1 MEDQATYK
9 EHCKNVLIRW
19 IFMLLF
25 ILISRIIDAIVVL
38 ISVFQLFYTLVMRK
52 PNNNVMSFGKDLSL
66 YMAEIVQYLSYNTK
80 TKPWPFSPWPQ
91 TGSTIPEHEDQKEE
105 Q

>member
-1 MEDQATYK
+1 MEDQITYK

-25 ILISRIIDAIVVL
+25 IIISRIIDAIVVL

-66 YMAEIVQYLSYNTK
+66 YLAEIVQFLSYNTE

-91 TGSTIPEHEDQKEE
+91 TDSTIPGDEDLEE
-105 Q
+105 